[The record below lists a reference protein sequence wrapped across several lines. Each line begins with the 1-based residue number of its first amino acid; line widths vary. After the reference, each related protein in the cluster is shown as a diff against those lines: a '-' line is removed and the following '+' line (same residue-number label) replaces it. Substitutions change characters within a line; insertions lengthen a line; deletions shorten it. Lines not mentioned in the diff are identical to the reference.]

1 MMISLTV
8 VNRGKTDS
16 ATLCRVS
23 HTIHRQK
30 LGFRVLLKKFS
41 TQRFLIQI
49 RTNENKR
56 NPNPNEFFVL
66 VTVII
71 FSLICSM
78 IINIETDKAQNFE
91 KFVAGNDNKFLS
103 NAIFSIQ

>member
-8 VNRGKTDS
+8 VNRGKTVLPIPDQPH
-16 ATLCRVS
+16 
-23 HTIHRQK
+23 HTPSEDR
-30 LGFRVLLKKFS
+30 LLLKKFS
-41 TQRFLIQI
+41 TQRFSIQI
-49 RTNENKR
+49 RTNKTKR
-56 NPNPNEFFVL
+56 NPNPNELFVL
-66 VTVII
+66 VTAII